1 MTQNFLARLTAA
13 KTDIER
19 SYIVTENLLK
29 TLPLDLATAVW
40 AVAIPH
46 WFNAEILAALCPQFQ
61 NKATELYQELQ
72 KLSFVEVFPEHGH
85 NIHALTRKLL
95 LEELW
100 NNKRDEFLIFSAR
113 ATEYFSQ
120 QAVPEGKIEW
130 LYHLIVSDPADQG
143 DEFGNLAQLWTNN
156 FRRAEMEYLVKTLL
170 EQVESNRVATP
181 AKAKIYY
188 WAGNTKFSVAQATEA
203 WEDYKQALKFYR
215 EVGVSKAAAL
225 EARLGE
231 ANTLKAIGE
240 VLQFLKRHHEAL
252 EYYEAAL
259 EIYSEISVR
268 EASPLEARS
277 GEINTLKAIGD
288 ILQFLS
294 LDDVKT
300 LKALNDV
307 LQFLKLIYQKAL
319 ELCREIANRLET
331 AHTLIKVPHE
341 LLPEYSETYVMPHN
355 QTKASLVSTKFLPEN
370 SKTYINHPKYGM
382 LQRICTVD
390 ENKDVFASLYAKSLF
405 FLVTAKDT
413 DIKYE
418 AMGSKEAKT
427 LLENCL
433 LTLDQNQRSPEYDQ
447 LQSVFHRTFS

>member
-1 MTQNFLARLTAA
+1 MTQDFLARLTAA
-13 KTDIER
+13 KTDTER

-29 TLPLDLATAVW
+29 TLPLDLFTAVW

-61 NKATELYQELQ
+61 DEATELYQELQ
-72 KLSFVEVFPEHGH
+72 KLSFVEVFPEQGH

-100 NNKRDEFLIFSAR
+100 NHKRDEFLIFSAR

-120 QAVPEGKIEW
+120 QTTPESNIEW
-130 LYHLIVSDPADQG
+130 LYHLVVSDTANQG
-143 DEFGNLAQLWTNN
+143 DEFCSLAQLWTNN

-170 EQVESNRVATP
+170 EQVESNRISTA

-188 WAGNTKFSVAQATEA
+188 WAGNTKFSVAQAPEA
-203 WEDYKQALKFYR
+203 WDAYKQALKCYR
-215 EVGVSKAAAL
+215 EIGVSKAAHL

-231 ANTLKAIGE
+231 ANTLKAIGD
-240 VLQFLKRHHEAL
+240 VLQFLNRHHEAL

-259 EIYSEISVR
+259 EIYNEIGDR
-268 EASPLEARS
+268 P
-277 GEINTLKAIGD
+277 GETNTLKAISD

-300 LKALNDV
+300 LKALGDI

-319 ELCREIANRLET
+319 ELYREIANRLET
-331 AHTLIKVPHE
+331 AHTFIKVPHE
-341 LLPEYSETYVMPHN
+341 LLPEYSETYIMPHH

-390 ENKDVFASLYAKSLF
+390 ENKDMFASLYAKSLF

-418 AMGSKEAKT
+418 PMGSKEAKT